1 MYASGKG
8 MPQDRVT
15 AYMWLELAAA
25 AGNPDALRDAD
36 ALARQ
41 MTPSQIAEAQKLA
54 HDWKPKTNY

>member
-1 MYASGKG
+1 